1 MIKNKDQKL
10 NDILSV
16 ALKFFAHYGYKKTT
30 LEDVGDELGMTKS
43 NLYFY
48 IANKRD
54 LYEKTVSMAFQEWQR
69 AVIEAVGQ
77 VDDVADKFS
86 TMATRS
92 IEYLMNHDELRSIFI
107 KDPSIFTLFPSEDR
121 FYKINLG
128 AIRLIEDILTTGI
141 KQGRFHD
148 MDVKHTAELF
158 FSIYIMFLIKTYV
171 KSEGV
176 SAIRMYEEGL
186 KIVMRGLCK
195 S

>member
-1 MIKNKDQKL
+1 MLTNKDRKL
-10 NDILSV
+10 NDILDV
-16 ALKFFAHYGYKKTT
+16 ALRLFAHYGYKKTT

-43 NLYFY
+43 SLYFY
-48 IANKRD
+48 VTNKRD
-54 LYEKTVSMAFQEWQR
+54 LYEKTVSMAFQEWQG
-69 AVIEAVGQ
+69 AVIEAVGR

-86 TMATRS
+86 VMAKRS
-92 IEYLMNHDELRSIFI
+92 IEYLMDHDELRSIFI
-107 KDPSIFTLFPSEDR
+107 KDPGIFSLFPREDR
-121 FYKINLG
+121 FYEINLG
-128 AIRLIEDILTTGI
+128 AIRLIEDILTTGV
-141 KQGRFHD
+141 KQGRFHE

-186 KIVMRGLCK
+186 RIIMRGLCK

>member
-1 MIKNKDQKL
+1 MLTNKDRKL
-10 NDILSV
+10 NDILDV
-16 ALKFFAHYGYKKTT
+16 ALRLFAHYGYKKTT

-43 NLYFY
+43 SLYFY
-48 IANKRD
+48 VTNKRD
-54 LYEKTVSMAFQEWQR
+54 LYEKTVSMAFQEWQG
-69 AVIEAVGQ
+69 AVIEAVGR

-86 TMATRS
+86 VMAKRS
-92 IEYLMNHDELRSIFI
+92 IEYLMDHDELCSIFI
-107 KDPSIFTLFPSEDR
+107 KDPGIFSLFPREDR
-121 FYKINLG
+121 FYEINLG
-128 AIRLIEDILTTGI
+128 AIRLIEDILTTGV
-141 KQGRFHD
+141 KQGRFHE

-186 KIVMRGLCK
+186 RIIMRGLCK